1 VTSSSTTGIDE
12 RLASVLCYSAWWI
25 TGVVFLVLERQHHG
39 IRFHA
44 AQSLVLFGAISLLLV
59 GLGAFSALALM
70 VSSQAYQAARAL
82 ADGTWIGAAVL
93 WLVLV
98 VRAWRGETWRVPL
111 VATLADRIVAT
122 TSW

>member
-1 VTSSSTTGIDE
+1 MTPSSTTGLDE

-25 TGVVFLVLERQHHG
+25 TGLLFLVIERQHRG

-44 AQSLVLFGAISLLLV
+44 AQSLVLFGLLSLLLV
-59 GLGAFSALALM
+59 GLGALSALALM

-82 ADGTWIGAAVL
+82 ADALWIGAAAL

-98 VRAWRGETWRVPL
+98 VRAWRGEPWRVPL
-111 VATLADRIVAT
+111 VATLADRIVET

>member
-1 VTSSSTTGIDE
+1 MTPSSTTGLDE

-25 TGVVFLVLERQHHG
+25 TGLLFLVIERQHRG

-44 AQSLVLFGAISLLLV
+44 AQSLVLFGALSLLLL
-59 GLGAFSALALM
+59 GLGALSALALV
-70 VSSQAYQAARAL
+70 VSGQAYQAARAV
-82 ADGTWIGAAVL
+82 ADALWIGAAAV

-111 VATLADRIVAT
+111 VAALADRIVAK